1 MTAYPNAEDYV
12 RAVQQPERV
21 FRVPALRRASF
32 ELHPLF
38 GIPMP
43 ASGNAAVVFKAGVA
57 GEEAALR
64 FYIREDAS
72 SRERYTA
79 LGRHFADRGIDDC
92 VARAMWVDD
101 AISVNGAT
109 WPMVQ
114 MTWVDGR
121 TLDAYVGHLAGTANA
136 GALSCLA
143 GTWRTFIARLQ
154 TAEFAHGDLQ
164 HGNVLIDAA
173 STLRLVDFDGSWIAP
188 FRGGP
193 PPNETGHPNYQRTGR
208 EWGRWMDTFP
218 GLVIYTALLALSR
231 RPDSWSALHNGE
243 NILFSAED
251 FDPPFRT
258 PTWQFLSGI
267 RDAEVDIAVE
277 RLKRACDPAW
287 RACDT
292 LESLL
297 AERPQVEIPD
307 HRQSVEATA
316 FPGVAVPNDGAM
328 PWWALTG
335 ATAGGPGPSS
345 AAASPPAWAPP
356 PSGPAMPPPPPSGPA
371 MPPPPPGGPAMPPPP
386 PKTQPGATTQES
398 PSFTGTG
405 PARAWYPRSGPGPVS
420 PSSARPW
427 PGPQPHRAPH
437 RPPGHRRPNGATAL
451 LVLAIAGLTALI
463 VGGLV
468 QSGGGDGTAAAVMSA
483 LIAAGIALAL
493 LRRRQ

>member
-1 MTAYPNAEDYV
+1 MAYPNAEDYV

-21 FRVPALRRASF
+21 FRVPALRRAAF

-43 ASGNAAVVFKAGVA
+43 ASGNAAVVFKAGVG

-121 TLDAYVGHLAGTANA
+121 TLDAYVAHLAGTANV
-136 GALSCLA
+136 GALACLA
-143 GTWRTFIARLQ
+143 RTWRTFIARLQ
-154 TAEFAHGDLQ
+154 AAEFAHGDLQ

-173 STLRLVDFDGSWIAP
+173 STLRLVDFDGSWIAA

-193 PPNETGHPNYQRTGR
+193 PPHETGHPNYQRTGR

-231 RPDSWSALHNGE
+231 RPDCWASLHDGE
-243 NILFSAED
+243 NILFSAGD

-258 PTWQFLSGI
+258 PTWQFLAGI
-267 RDAEVDIAVE
+267 RDAEVDLAAE
-277 RLKRACDPAW
+277 RLKRACQPAW
-287 RACDT
+287 LAGDT

-297 AERPQVEIPD
+297 AARPQVEIPD
-307 HRQSVEATA
+307 PRVPAPPTA
-316 FPGVAVPNDGAM
+316 FPGVGVPNEGAT
-328 PWWALTG
+328 PWWELSAAAAG
-335 ATAGGPGPSS
+335 APGPSG
-345 AAASPPAWAPP
+345 APVPPPASAPPASAPPASAPP
-356 PSGPAMPPPPPSGPA
+356 PNE
-371 MPPPPPGGPAMPPPP
+371 GGSAMPPPP
-386 PKTQPGATTQES
+386 PKTERGTAPSA
-398 PSFTGTG
+398 PSFAGAG
-405 PARAWYPRSGPGPVS
+405 PAAAWYQRSGPGPV
-420 PSSARPW
+420 PPRTARQW
-427 PGPQPHRAPH
+427 PAPPPHRAGQ
-437 RPPGHRRPNGATAL
+437 PPGHRRPSGATAL
-451 LVLAIAGLTALI
+451 LVLAIAGLAALI
-463 VGGLV
+463 VGGMV
-468 QSGGGDGTAAAVMSA
+468 HSGGGDGFSAAVVSA
-483 LIAAGIALAL
+483 VIAAGLALAL
-493 LRRRQ
+493 LSRRR